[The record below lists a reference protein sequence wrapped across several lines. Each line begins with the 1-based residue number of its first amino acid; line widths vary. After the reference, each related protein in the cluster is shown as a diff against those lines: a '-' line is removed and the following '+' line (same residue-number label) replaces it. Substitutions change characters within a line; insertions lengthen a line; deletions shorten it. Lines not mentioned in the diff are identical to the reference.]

1 MTVRAN
7 MRTYHLLISNCQ
19 TFAWEMIQCIRSNAA
34 IYTKH
39 TTRTSYAERFC
50 HQVQITPLHTFIL
63 IAASVANALLIY
75 GLRLL
80 TGSWYVRGPY
90 YAQSCG
96 LTITGFMQ
104 SCTCA
109 TLAATL
115 LDPWKMSGHTTIG
128 SFVVRKDTLKVQLT
142 TFLFIV
148 NTLAYLLQQL
158 KTMVPDLSRQ
168 DMAPFQVLMP
178 VACFHSFRL
187 VNRLIVSVDAK
198 LEARADLLRD
208 QTPSE
213 KDHRRQHILGDS
225 SDESDTHDGLDM
237 RSSHAGQTIDKSDHV
252 PSLPE
257 RAIQH
262 SLVRYNSTAKAQYD
276 STHNNANHNMGIAH
290 KSAQYEQP
298 KNDQELL
305 LDIGNRR
312 ADAREVS
319 AEVAQP
325 LSERVDIV
333 VRRRP
338 RQRKRVVVLDV
349 DEDTTAAE

>member
-1 MTVRAN
+1 MER
-7 MRTYHLLISNCQ
+7 YHLLIVNCQ

-34 IYTKH
+34 TYTKH

-63 IAASVANALLIY
+63 IAASVAGALLIY
-75 GLRLL
+75 GLCLL
-80 TGSWYVRGPY
+80 TGTWYVPGSY
-90 YAQSCG
+90 YAQSG
-96 LTITGFMQ
+96 NLTIQEFTQFF
-104 SCTCA
+104 TFA
-109 TLAATL
+109 VLAANSWTPIKL
-115 LDPWKMSGHTTIG
+115 GGHTTIG
-128 SFVVRKDTLKVQLT
+128 SLVVRNDTLKTKL
-142 TFLFIV
+142 
-148 NTLAYLLQQL
+148 LAFVTVANMLACLLSRL
-158 KTMVPDLSRQ
+158 ETMVPDLSHQ
-168 DMAPFQVLMP
+168 DMALFQVLMP

-187 VNRLIVSVDAK
+187 VNRLIVSVDSK
-198 LEARADLLRD
+198 LECRAGFLRD

-213 KDHRRQHILGDS
+213 RDHRRQHILGGS
-225 SDESDTHDGLDM
+225 SDESETRDGLGM
-237 RSSHAGQTIDKSDHV
+237 RSSYAGQTIDKFDHV
-252 PSLPE
+252 PALPE

-262 SLVRYNSTAKAQYD
+262 SLVHYNSTAKAQHD
-276 STHNNANHNMGIAH
+276 STHNSAIHNMGIAH
-290 KSAQYEQP
+290 KPAQHEQL

-312 ADAREVS
+312 ADAREVT

-338 RQRKRVVVLDV
+338 RQRQRVVVLDV